1 MDNNGRMDC
10 YFPKTPVEET
20 VQTTENRASFSGVEQ
35 SGSTILTVA
44 VAAPNGAQ
52 KGEKFGKVPFDEE
65 SPFSG
70 YPLSS
75 HRALVCECLQ

>member
-44 VAAPNGAQ
+44 VRNRLKRGSGVVARYPTEH
-52 KGEKFGKVPFDEE
+52 EKKSIPDR
-65 SPFSG
+65 
-70 YPLSS
+70 PL
-75 HRALVCECLQ
+75 RR